1 MSVVIG
7 VLVHARRQEV
17 FRQAASTVTGATL
30 RWGVY
35 REPEEAGDRLR
46 ELLASPGVD
55 GLLIGPRA
63 YEAVRGQVPEELP
76 VGVARPGAL
85 ELALAVARMRAD
97 YPEHRRA
104 SIDTFDH
111 HVIQEVATTLGVRH
125 SALPYAPGQPVEEIV
140 AHHREALRNGG
151 VVITPR
157 REVAEALRA
166 EAPVVDTDLLAASGR
181 GELQDL
187 LLRVRASR
195 AEDFRFAA
203 GVFQVRDGDDVERA
217 RAGLR
222 EILLQDPELAGS
234 WVENRGRRGL
244 VLFAHKALLE
254 RATGDWQVVPALQQA
269 ERSLGLRV
277 AAGFGLGASVRAGI
291 SLADRA
297 AVRAEA
303 EPYSCGFVIHDSGM
317 IIGPIGGP
325 GRRAEFAYR
334 DHSAELER
342 LAREVGLSP
351 TTLSRLVSLERE
363 LHGRA
368 VSPSELATLLGITD
382 PSGRRLIRKLGTAE
396 LVTSEGS
403 SQPTRRGRPTRLYR
417 LRLGDALGQSGSALD
432 QDL

>member
-1 MSVVIG
+1 MTVVIG
-7 VLVHARRQEV
+7 VLVHARHQEV
-17 FRQAASTVTGATL
+17 FRQAASTVSGVTL
-30 RWGVY
+30 RWAVCG
-35 REPEEAGDRLR
+35 EPAQAGDGLR
-46 ELLASPGVD
+46 ELLTSPGVN
-55 GLLIGPRA
+55 GLLIGPRS

-76 VGVARPGAL
+76 VAVTRPSSL
-85 ELALAVARMRAD
+85 ELALAVARMRND

-125 SALPYAPGQPVEEIV
+125 SALPYATDQPIAEIL
-140 AHHREALRNGG
+140 AHHRAALRNGG

-157 REVAEALRA
+157 LEVAEALRA
-166 EAPVVDTDLLAASGR
+166 EAPVVDTDLLAASVR
-181 GELQDL
+181 AELQDL
-187 LLRVRASR
+187 LLRVRAGQ
-195 AEDFRFAA
+195 AEDRRFAA
-203 GVFQVRDGDDVERA
+203 GVFQVRDGEDVERA

-222 EILLQDPELAGS
+222 EILLQDPQLAGS
-234 WVENRGRRGL
+234 WVENRGKRGL

-254 RATGDWQVVPALQQA
+254 GATAGWQVVPGLQQA
-269 ERSLGLRV
+269 ERSMDVRI

-291 SLADRA
+291 ALAERA

-303 EPYSCGFVIHDSGM
+303 EPHSCGFVIQDSGV
-317 IIGPIGGP
+317 IIGPIGGA
-325 GRRAEFAYR
+325 GRRTEFAYR

-342 LAREVGLSP
+342 MAREVGLSP

-363 LHGRA
+363 LRGRA

-403 SQPTRRGRPTRLYR
+403 AQPTRRGRPTRLYR
-417 LRLGDALGQSGSALD
+417 LRVGEALGQSGTALD
-432 QDL
+432 